1 MRLFELSFENG
12 NDDPIRDSF
21 NKYYMMPLI
30 EKSDFNP
37 LIDNKPFFWSA
48 SKKETRSVWK
58 TCWNVKKQW
67 LNIRKFIKLFASS
80 KIL

>member
-21 NKYYMMPLI
+21 DKYYMMPLI

-37 LIDNKPFFWSA
+37 LIDNKPFFLIS
-48 SKKETRSVWK
+48 
-58 TCWNVKKQW
+58 Q
-67 LNIRKFIKLFASS
+67 
-80 KIL
+80 